1 MTMIEQILHDYLSSA
16 GKTAVDRHHAQL
28 EEKPNACMNCGLA
41 LSESENF
48 CDDDC
53 KDAWWGIDKMQIE
66 RERIAGQREDAE
78 ENRRELAREN
88 ADRLR
93 DEAIELMV
101 RETTVEPDEDR
112 LTDEARELCIRNT
125 ELQDNTSSGAVK
137 SE

>member
-66 RERIAGQREDAE
+66 RERIAGQREDAAE
-78 ENRRELAREN
+78 AQHECAREN
-88 ADRLR
+88 FEARLEKMI
-93 DEAIELMV
+93 DQAIEAKQIE
-101 RETTVEPDEDR
+101 RKESHD
-112 LTDEARELCIRNT
+112 
-125 ELQDNTSSGAVK
+125 QDA
-137 SE
+137 

>member
-16 GKTAVDRHHAQL
+16 GKTAVDRHYAQL

-66 RERIAGQREDAE
+66 RERIAGQREDAAE
-78 ENRRELAREN
+78 AQHERTREN
-88 ADRLR
+88 LERQMEHLR
-93 DEAIELMV
+93 EMKGE
-101 RETTVEPDEDR
+101 
-112 LTDEARELCIRNT
+112 
-125 ELQDNTSSGAVK
+125 
-137 SE
+137 